1 MRRSQRVGFGIGLAV
16 AVFAALS
23 LASTGCGGKPHG
35 TDSHGSPETTAP
47 PPPTPD
53 TTPIEALRTP
63 AGLVLKID
71 AGTPTAPA
79 ATPSP
84 SPAPSASR

>member
-1 MRRSQRVGFGIGLAV
+1 MRRSPRVGFTFGLAV

-23 LASTGCGGKPHG
+23 IAGCGGKPHG
-35 TDSHGSPETTAP
+35 ADTHGGAKTTAP

-71 AGTPTAPA
+71 GAATP

-84 SPAPSASR
+84 TPSAATPTPSAPK

>member
-1 MRRSQRVGFGIGLAV
+1 MRRPRRVGFGISLAV
-16 AVFAALS
+16 AVFAALALVS
-23 LASTGCGGKPHG
+23 AACGGKPHG
-35 TDSHGSPETTAP
+35 AESHGSPQTTAP

-71 AGTPTAPA
+71 AGTPTAPP

-84 SPAPSASR
+84 SPSPSGSS